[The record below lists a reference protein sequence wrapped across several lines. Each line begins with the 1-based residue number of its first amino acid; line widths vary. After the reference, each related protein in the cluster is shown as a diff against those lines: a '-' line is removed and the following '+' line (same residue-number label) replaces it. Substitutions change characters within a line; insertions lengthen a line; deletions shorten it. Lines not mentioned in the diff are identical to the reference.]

1 MPKLTL
7 LYAEDHQESREN
19 YAFVLKDYF
28 YEVYTAKDGREA
40 LDMYHEKKPDVLLLD
55 VSMPKMDGLDVAAAV
70 REEDDE
76 TPIIMLTAHSE
87 VDKLL
92 RAVPLKLEKYLLKP
106 INTKLLQ
113 NTMLELI
120 KKIQYKDIVQL
131 KEGLSWNRISNSL
144 FYQEQHFKLTIKEKL
159 LMQLLCMTPGD
170 YCIRNTL
177 IYHVWHDEIPD
188 ASHDKK
194 LTKLVS
200 RLNRK
205 IILETGSATALIENS
220 YALGYR
226 LVYKNNKQ

>member
-1 MPKLTL
+1 MFKITL

-28 YEVYTAKDGREA
+28 HEVYTAKDGREA
-40 LDMYHEKKPDVLLLD
+40 LDLYYEKKPDILLLD
-55 VSMPKMDGLDVAAAV
+55 VTMPKMDGLEVAAAV
-70 REEDDE
+70 REEDGE

-106 INTKLLQ
+106 ISTTLLQ
-113 NTMLELI
+113 STMLELI
-120 KKIQYKDIVQL
+120 EKIQDKDSVQL
-131 KEGLSWNRISNSL
+131 QEGLFWNIMNDNL
-144 FYQEQHFKLTIKEKL
+144 LYQEEHIKLTVKEKL
-159 LMQLLCMTPGD
+159 LMHILSTKPGD
-170 YCIRNTL
+170 YFVRNAL

-188 ASHDKK
+188 ESHDVK

-205 IILETGSATALIENS
+205 IMLKIGSSTAQIESS

-226 LVYKNNKQ
+226 LTRK

>member
-7 LYAEDHQESREN
+7 LYAEDNQESREN

-28 YEVYTAKDGREA
+28 DEVYTAKNGREA
-40 LDMYHEKKPDVLLLD
+40 LELYHEKKPDILLLD
-55 VSMPKMDGLDVAAAV
+55 VTMPEIDGLDVAKAV
-70 REEDDE
+70 RKEDKE

-92 RAVPLKLEKYLLKP
+92 RAIPLKLEKYLLKP

-113 NTMLELI
+113 NTMLSLIQEL
-120 KKIQYKDIVQL
+120 QSKDIIQL
-131 KEGLSWNRISNSL
+131 QKDLSWNKLSDNL
-144 FYQEQHFKLTIKEKL
+144 LYQQEHIKLTVKEKHF
-159 LMQLLCMTPGD
+159 MHMISSKPGD
-170 YCIRNTL
+170 YFLRNTL
-177 IYHVWHDEIPD
+177 IYHVWHDEVPD

-205 IILETGSATALIENS
+205 IMLETGSATAPIENS

-226 LVYKNNKQ
+226 LTKVE

>member
-1 MPKLTL
+1 MPELTL
-7 LYAEDHQESREN
+7 LYAEDNQESREN

-28 YEVYTAKDGREA
+28 HKVYTAKDGREA
-40 LDMYHEKKPDVLLLD
+40 LNMYHEKKPDVLLLD
-55 VSMPKMDGLDVAAAV
+55 VSMPKMDGLDVAAAI
-70 REEDDE
+70 REEDEE

-87 VDKLL
+87 REKLM

-113 NTMLELI
+113 NTMLNLI
-120 KKIQYKDIVQL
+120 KRIQYKDIILL
-131 KEGLSWNRISNSL
+131 KEGLSWNKMNESL
-144 FYQEQHFKLTIKEKL
+144 SYQKQHIKLTIKEKL
-159 LMQLLCMTPGD
+159 LIQLLSTTPGE

-200 RLNRK
+200 RLNKK
-205 IILETGSATALIENS
+205 IMFETDCAIPPIENS

-226 LVYKNNKQ
+226 LAIVEY